1 MMTGTQTRETTRTR
15 AADGRAVT
23 AAGAGSRSRRP
34 RLRLW
39 TWLNAQ
45 ALLNGPVG
53 VASAEDDRGRM
64 AARRP
69 N

>member
-1 MMTGTQTRETTRTR
+1 MIETQLREASRTR
-15 AADGRAVT
+15 SADGRAVT
-23 AAGAGSRSRRP
+23 ASGAGSRSRRP

-45 ALLNGPVG
+45 ELLNGQAG

-64 AARRP
+64 AARRT